1 MKKILLIII
10 LIIAQSIHSQTNFS
24 ETKKLAATC
33 KVWGFLKY
41 YHPKVAHG
49 DFNWDKQLLEML
61 PKIYQAKTKDEFSL
75 VLENWIDSLGEVS
88 AATPIALPKD
98 VQYFDKNFDLS
109 WIKNKKLFSK
119 NLTVKLKF
127 IEQNRFQG
135 DQYYITTFNAGNVLL
150 QNENYSNF
158 QPNSKESRLQVLFMY
173 WNLME
178 YFFPYKYLMDKNWN
192 TTLEEMVPIFIN
204 AENEDDFYTA
214 MKKLTVRLND
224 SHAIFYKYSIKED
237 EQKKNINYFPAKCKI
252 IDDKIIVTKI
262 LSDSLAKADDIKVGD
277 VITKINDKTIKEI
290 ISENK
295 EIVNGSNEAFY
306 LKNLEM
312 PILSGYSDNVKLEF
326 LEDGKYKSK
335 MINWYQVHDAHR
347 NEYRHAE
354 IKEKFKIL
362 NNNIGYV
369 DMGLLKIKNVPSMI
383 EKLKLTKAII
393 FDLRNYPNGTYKE
406 ISNFLNSKPKEF
418 VVYTKPDL
426 TYPGRY
432 KWSQASITGLENN
445 DNYKGKIVVL
455 VNEVTLSQAE
465 WTAMCFKTADNATII
480 GSQTAGADGNV
491 SDFDLIKAFY
501 TRFTGIGVYYPD
513 KHETQRVGIIP
524 DIAVKTTIKG
534 IQEGKDE
541 ILDRALEFIEAQK

>member
-24 ETKKLAATC
+24 ETQKLAATC

-75 VLENWIDSLGEVS
+75 VLENWIDSLGEVP
-88 AATPIALPKD
+88 AATPIALTKD

-109 WIKNKKLFSK
+109 WIKNKKLFSE
-119 NLTVKLKF
+119 NLAVKLKF

-224 SHAIFYKYSIKED
+224 SHAIFYKYPIKED

-326 LEDGKYKSK
+326 LEDGQYKSK

-432 KWSQASITGLENN
+432 KWSQPSITGLENN

-455 VNEVTLSQAE
+455 VNEETLSQAE
-465 WTAMCFKTADNATII
+465 WTAMCFKTADNTTII